1 MILKVNDMIKKYDTI
16 CKLIDNEK
24 ITDVSLKYKLLTLLH
39 YLESHKNNVD
49 KLRDELVK
57 KYGTVDEHGDY
68 TLKETDESFKDYLSD
83 INKLLEQEIQIM
95 DVPKIKFIEVVN
107 IIPNEDLLA
116 LYEFITD
123 GD

>member
-16 CKLIDNEK
+16 CKLIDNEN

-57 KYGTVDEHGDY
+57 KYGTVDEHGNY

-95 DVPKIKFIEVVN
+95 DIPKIKFIEVVN

-123 GD
+123 RD

>member
-1 MILKVNDMIKKYDTI
+1 MILKVHDMIKKYDTI
-16 CKLIDNEK
+16 CKLIDNEN

-39 YLESHKNNVD
+39 YLEPHKNNVD
-49 KLRDELVK
+49 KLRNELVK

-68 TLKETDESFKDYLSD
+68 ILKETDESFKDYLSD

-95 DVPKIKFIEVVN
+95 DIPKIKFIEVVN

>member
-16 CKLIDNEK
+16 CKLIDNEN

-57 KYGTVDEHGDY
+57 KYGTVDEHGNY

-95 DVPKIKFIEVVN
+95 DIPKIKFIEVVN

>member
-16 CKLIDNEK
+16 CKLIDNEN

-57 KYGTVDEHGDY
+57 KYGTVDEYGDY

-95 DVPKIKFIEVVN
+95 DIPKIKFIEVVN

>member
-16 CKLIDNEK
+16 CKLIDNEN

-95 DVPKIKFIEVVN
+95 DIPKIKFIEVVN